1 MILSREQLA
10 ELVNPALAEQ
20 WHEAIDRMLGAAAAN
35 TPLRAAHM
43 LAQVLHESAGLTAVV
58 ENLNYSAEALR
69 RTWPS
74 RFPTDALARQ
84 YERRPEAIANFV
96 YANRLGN
103 GPPESGDGWR
113 YRGRGLIQLT
123 GRQHAE
129 NYQAA
134 SGSPVV
140 EHPDL
145 LAQPVDAALSAAWYW
160 AQRGINRLADA
171 DDLEAVTRAVNGGV
185 HGMQDR
191 ARWLSK
197 AKAVLTRAVT
207 APATERLGEF
217 QVLVLHGLS
226 AEDLG
231 AISTAAAT
239 STPLVLR
246 KPTVASRTGGK
257 LDVRLL
263 PLVVD

>member
-10 ELVNPALAEQ
+10 ELVGPALADT
-20 WHEAIDRMLGAAAAN
+20 WHEAIDRMLGAATAN

-58 ENLNYSAEALR
+58 ESLNYSAEALL

-74 RFPTDALARQ
+74 RFTEATARQ
-84 YERRPEAIANFV
+84 YERKPEAIANHV
-96 YANRLGN
+96 YSNRMGN

-123 GRQHAE
+123 GKAHAE
-129 NYQAA
+129 AYQKA

-160 AQRGINRLADA
+160 AQKGLNRLADA
-171 DDLEAVTRAVNGGV
+171 DDVEAVTRAVNGGIN
-185 HGMQDR
+185 GLADR
-191 ARWLSK
+191 SNWLTK
-197 AKAVLTRAVT
+197 AKAVLAKP
-207 APATERLGEF
+207 APQPVPERLGEF
-217 QVLVLHGLS
+217 QVLVLHGLD

-246 KPTVASRTGGK
+246 KAMVASRTGPK
-257 LDVRLL
+257 IDLRLL
-263 PLVVD
+263 

>member
-1 MILSREQLA
+1 MIIAKEQLA
-10 ELVNPALAEQ
+10 QLVNPALAEQ

-69 RTWPS
+69 RTWSS
-74 RFPTDALARQ
+74 RFPTDALAKA
-84 YERRPEAIANFV
+84 YERQPEKIANSV
-96 YANRLGN
+96 YANRMGN

-113 YRGRGLIQLT
+113 FRGRGLIQLT
-123 GRQHAE
+123 GRSNYTA
-129 NYQAA
+129 YQAA
-134 SGSPVV
+134 SGAPVV
-140 EHPDL
+140 EFPEM
-145 LAQPVDAALSAAWYW
+145 LAQAPDAALAAAWYW
-160 AQRGINRLADA
+160 AQRGINRLADT

-185 HGMQDR
+185 HGIQDR
-191 ARWLSK
+191 ARWLAK
-197 AKAVLTRAVT
+197 AKAVFARPVAQPT
-207 APATERLGEF
+207 TERVGEF
-217 QVLVLHGLS
+217 QVLVLHGLD

-246 KPTVASRTGGK
+246 KPLVISRTGPK
-257 LDVRLL
+257 
-263 PLVVD
+263 VDIRVERG